1 MQILAEP
8 LTAEAFKPFG
18 AVLEGTLA
26 PGRYYVSDTLASSRD
41 HAPISLAV
49 ATVAPTGARPLE
61 VKVLERHA
69 HSSQTFIPL
78 HVSRYLVLATVKQAR
93 HGWQVVDTTASD
105 ASGVE
110 LRLGDVQP
118 VTLRCAARVPEVLS
132 LTVYDEKKH
141 PILGWRMLSSL
152 PLSIELPA
160 NVVQVP
166 NTAGLLGGIALWR
179 H

>member
-78 HVSRYLVLATVKQAR
+78 HVSRYLVLATLDAPGGGPDLTRLRAFVAR
-93 HGWQVVDTTASD
+93 AGQGVTYAMGTWHHPLTALD
-105 ASGVE
+105 GPATFAVLMWRDGTAGDEE
-110 LRLGDVQP
+110 LVP
-118 VTLRCAARVPEVLS
+118 VSSP
-132 LTVYDEKKH
+132 LTVV
-141 PILGWRMLSSL
+141 L
-152 PLSIELPA
+152 P
-160 NVVQVP
+160 
-166 NTAGLLGGIALWR
+166 
-179 H
+179 